1 MRKKLAAAAHCGVLI
16 VSLAGCADR
25 DPGIGYTSFA
35 NGHYRYAPLFGF
47 MGATTPPLNTILL
60 GPCNEEFGMPDPR
73 RANCELYYRARGT
86 TAPWQQRQA
95 ALQAA
100 TYAPGELRCWR
111 TLGGIAECETPGPLR
126 TPPALVSPN
135 NLKSE

>member
-1 MRKKLAAAAHCGVLI
+1 MRKKLATAALCGALI

-35 NGHYRYAPLFGF
+35 NGHYGYAPLFGF
-47 MGATTPPLNTILL
+47 LGGTTPPLNTFAF
-60 GPCNEEFGMPDPR
+60 GPCGEEIGMPESR
-73 RANCELYYRARGT
+73 RVNCEIYYRLRGT

-100 TYAPGELRCWR
+100 TYASGELRCWR
-111 TLGGIAECETPGPLR
+111 TLGGVAECEPVGQLR
-126 TPPALVSPN
+126 APPALVSPN
-135 NLKSE
+135 NLLSE